1 MHGETQNPKRKS
13 DLVGGL
19 RDAIN
24 GSKSFGDAISG
35 VLNNL
40 KNKLLDIALD
50 KAISGIGG
58 LLSGGKGFG
67 GFLGGLFGGKK
78 EMGGRVNAGG
88 AFLVGERGPE
98 ILQMGSKGG
107 NIIPNNKI
115 GGGTTNNVVVN
126 VNVEGGVDA
135 QGEEEETRQLGSL
148 IAIAVQNEIVKQQR
162 PNGLLSR

>member
-1 MHGETQNPKRKS
+1 
-13 DLVGGL
+13 
-19 RDAIN
+19 
-24 GSKSFGDAISG
+24 
-35 VLNNL
+35 
-40 KNKLLDIALD
+40 
-50 KAISGIGG
+50 
-58 LLSGGKGFG
+58 
-67 GFLGGLFGGKK
+67 
-78 EMGGRVNAGG
+78 MGGRVNAGG
-88 AFLVGERGPE
+88 TYLVGERGAE

-135 QGEEEETRQLGSL
+135 QGEEEESRQLGSL